1 MKKAI
6 AYVKS
11 EVLDQKNTQLRSYQ
25 AQENSIRNYC
35 IENNLELVRV
45 FRDADESVN
54 PMEVL
59 AQIVLYLSKDMYGTD
74 YLIVNSF
81 TDLKNN
87 FDRFSKAVTVYWD
100 NHKVKVICLY
110 EKFIEKIISG
120 IKKYP
125 AGLVQKQMSECIIRF
140 LLSFKSRNITFT
152 IHDLYVFGAIRLPA
166 MKQQPPDPELPAD
179 LNILFEL
186 WEEMNPDIDY
196 RQEYLLLVDSIMK
209 LYLSRDLMFFNNP
222 DYENYTDDLKLTEV
236 TGQYKVLSSCVSSE
250 TETDFLEKSYSV
262 VLSNAFWNDFQSL
275 T

>member
-87 FDRFSKAVTVYWD
+87 
-100 NHKVKVICLY
+100 
-110 EKFIEKIISG
+110 
-120 IKKYP
+120 
-125 AGLVQKQMSECIIRF
+125 
-140 LLSFKSRNITFT
+140 
-152 IHDLYVFGAIRLPA
+152 
-166 MKQQPPDPELPAD
+166 
-179 LNILFEL
+179 
-186 WEEMNPDIDY
+186 
-196 RQEYLLLVDSIMK
+196 
-209 LYLSRDLMFFNNP
+209 
-222 DYENYTDDLKLTEV
+222 LT
-236 TGQYKVLSSCVSSE
+236 G
-250 TETDFLEKSYSV
+250 
-262 VLSNAFWNDFQSL
+262 FQRR
-275 T
+275 